1 MRQIF
6 LSQRSGQRQCQE
18 VLTGV
23 LMSGLI
29 HPHEMWIVSPW
40 LSDFEVV
47 DNRLYA
53 WQHLVPTWPPQWIG
67 FVQVVAQLIQS
78 QNQLFIVS
86 RNNETSRKF
95 VQQLH
100 DALPKGASYHL
111 KYSEDLHTKG
121 IVTEQVLVSGSLNLT
136 FSGTNRND
144 ELIHVFNDPQMI
156 RGALAEFEHQYR
168 QQGMQQVV
176 R

>member
-23 LMSGLI
+23 LISGLI
-29 HPHEMWIVSPW
+29 HPHTMWIVSPW
-40 LSDFEVV
+40 LSDFAVV

-67 FVQVVAQLIQS
+67 FVEVVAQLIQS
-78 QNQLFIVS
+78 QNQLFIVT
-86 RNNETSRKF
+86 RDNPTSRQF
-95 VQQLH
+95 IQQLN
-100 DALPKGASYHL
+100 DLLPTGASYQL
-111 KYSEDLHTKG
+111 KYCEELHTKG
-121 IVTEQVLVSGSLNLT
+121 ILTEQVLVSGSLNLT
-136 FSGTNRND
+136 FSGTHRND
-144 ELIHVFNDPQMI
+144 ELIHIFDDAQVI
-156 RGALAEFEHQYR
+156 RGALAEFDQHYR
-168 QQGMQQVV
+168 QQGMQQVQ